1 MDEATEARI
10 IDALEK
16 AFPSSPLNVMARTIN
31 KLAETLPK
39 DHPCESIFEDFDRL
53 GEYVREL
60 EETIDARVAR
70 SYHLGR

>member
-10 IDALEK
+10 IDALEL

-31 KLAETLPK
+31 KLAELLPK

-60 EETIDARVAR
+60 EEEIDARNASAR
-70 SYHLGR
+70 RAG